1 MVLGLTGRETG
12 LLLVALV
19 FVLFALTVAMV
30 IPRRWPDFPGYR
42 LGLFI
47 LIAFLLFVSM
57 MTAVVVATGGEEH
70 EEAAAEETQ
79 AGGTESGPT
88 ETETGTGGE
97 TQPGG
102 AAEGDAAAG
111 EQVFASAGCA
121 SCHTLAAA
129 NASGTVG
136 PNLDEA
142 KPPASLVVERVTN
155 GMGVMPS
162 FKGQLSEQQIE
173 DVAAYVSESA
183 GTQ

>member
-12 LLLVALV
+12 LLIVALL

-30 IPRRWPDFPGYR
+30 IPRKWPDFPGYR
-42 LGLFI
+42 LGLF
-47 LIAFLLFVSM
+47 LLVAFLFFVSM

-70 EEAAAEETQ
+70 EETQ
-79 AGGTESGPT
+79 TGGTESEPA

-111 EQVFASAGCA
+111 EQVFASAGCV

-162 FKGQLSEQQIE
+162 FKGQLTEQQIK
-173 DVAAYVSESA
+173 DVAAYVSENA

>member
-12 LLLVALV
+12 LLIVALV

-30 IPRRWPDFPGYR
+30 IPRKWPDFPGYR

-47 LIAFLLFVSM
+47 LVTFLLFVSM

-70 EEAAAEETQ
+70 EEAAAEGTQ
-79 AGGTESGPT
+79 AGGTESEPA

>member
-12 LLLVALV
+12 LLVVALV
-19 FVLFALTVAMV
+19 FVLFALIVSMV
-30 IPRRWPDFPGYR
+30 IPRKWPDFPGYR
-42 LGLFI
+42 LGLFV
-47 LIAFLLFVSM
+47 LVAFLLFVSM
-57 MTAVVVATGGEEH
+57 MTAVVIATGGEEH
-70 EEAAAEETQ
+70 EEAAAEGTQ
-79 AGGTESGPT
+79 TGGTESEPAET

-102 AAEGDAAAG
+102 AEGDAAAG
-111 EQVFASAGCA
+111 EQVFADAGCA
-121 SCHTLAAA
+121 TCHTLAAA

-162 FKGQLSEQQIE
+162 FKDQLTEQQIN
-173 DVAAYVSESA
+173 DVAAYVS
-183 GTQ
+183 